1 MRMSIQHQIAN
12 LFILVSNDY
21 ILVMW
26 VALSIDS
33 FVFLCRIFEQDDGTD
48 ETSMLIDSALGL
60 IYFVAFIILLV
71 SWIKCSDTN
80 TLFCNGQYKCIVHIL
95 PTIAAF
101 TLTILYIYYDLQNT
115 IEKFHSFQI
124 E

>member
-1 MRMSIQHQIAN
+1 
-12 LFILVSNDY
+12 
-21 ILVMW
+21 MW

-101 TLTILYIYYDLQNT
+101 ILTILYIYYDLQYT
-115 IEKFHSFQI
+115 IENFHSFQI

>member
-33 FVFLCRIFEQDDGTD
+33 FVFSCRIFEQDDGTD